1 MSTSKCAKRKRLIE
15 TWLMQQTPI
24 QPNKTDNNNLNKLN
38 DIIPAVVSSRKQSE
52 GVCLSELSDPY
63 WVLWGIVECFEDLR
77 HLPSGPE
84 VHPEAGHGTAR
95 RQADHTEETTR
106 HAQHQQTVKSIS

>member
-1 MSTSKCAKRKRLIE
+1 
-15 TWLMQQTPI
+15 MQQPPI

-38 DIIPAVVSSRKQSE
+38 DIIPAAVSSRKQS
-52 GVCLSELSDPY
+52 LSELSDPY

-106 HAQHQQTVKSIS
+106 HAQHQQTVKSMSWYFCHLPTLDKLNVEE